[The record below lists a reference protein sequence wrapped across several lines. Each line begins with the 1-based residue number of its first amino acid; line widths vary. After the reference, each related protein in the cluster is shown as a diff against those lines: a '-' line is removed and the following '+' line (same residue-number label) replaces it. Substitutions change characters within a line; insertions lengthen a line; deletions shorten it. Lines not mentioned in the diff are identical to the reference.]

1 MDLAFERRAWT
12 LIYLCLGVIEGGTA
26 GLMVRALFGGA
37 VAGIIVDLVLAVIS
51 AAPAWANL
59 ASLVYARR
67 AQGRPK
73 VQFLRP
79 LMLAMAVCVGSIA
92 PVRSSV
98 LLSGQ
103 LRRPQ
108 LGPCSASIFGNSKSI

>member
-26 GLMVRALFGGA
+26 AVMVRALFGGA
-37 VAGIIVDLVLAVIS
+37 VAGIIVDLVLAVVS

-73 VQFLRP
+73 VQQKRKSTRFRQKTGSTTGTPIPGARP
-79 LMLAMAVCVGSIA
+79 Y
-92 PVRSSV
+92 
-98 LLSGQ
+98 
-103 LRRPQ
+103 
-108 LGPCSASIFGNSKSI
+108 